1 MVSALSL
8 SIRIQNP
15 SLPLPSWTPLVNGL
29 TSGPQFPHLQVGL
42 KSTPDSRGANE
53 LSHVQKAEHGAWE
66 KVVAVSGRYS
76 DSYFGVDQAHQS
88 KPGASQHSCVA
99 LRDASG
105 GSSPA
110 FSWNQ
115 PQLAQ
120 SVIHSLDGQLPDGP
134 CLLAQDPPPVGM
146 AKLPAWTERGLPREQ
161 AYGGCAPGLERAGEG
176 QAKPKPLP
184 ASLEMSQA

>member
-1 MVSALSL
+1 MVPG
-8 SIRIQNP
+8 RRW
-15 SLPLPSWTPLVNGL
+15 LPSVADTVIATLVLTERTTASLGL
-29 TSGPQFPHLQVGL
+29 P
-42 KSTPDSRGANE
+42 STAVWHSVMP
-53 LSHVQKAEHGAWE
+53 
-66 KVVAVSGRYS
+66 VVA
-76 DSYFGVDQAHQS
+76 A
-88 KPGASQHSCVA
+88 A
-99 LRDASG
+99 LP
-105 GSSPA
+105 SP
-110 FSWNQ
+110 WNQ

-134 CLLAQDPPPVGM
+134 CLLAQDPAPVGM